1 MDLSTFNN
9 LESKIEELLDR
20 LRALKQ
26 ENGEIRGGLTE
37 KDKEIAELNELLAAQ
52 DEERD
57 QVRARVEGLMAK
69 LDTL

>member
-26 ENGEIRGGLTE
+26 ENSEIRGGLAE
-37 KDKEIAELNELLAAQ
+37 KDREIAELNDLLSAQ

-57 QVRARVEGLMAK
+57 QVRARVEGLLAK

>member
-1 MDLSTFNN
+1 MDISTFNN

-57 QVRARVEGLMAK
+57 QVRARVEGLLAK